1 MFITLFVYGF
11 IYLVHHRGYKVAA
24 YGLVFILAQGGTP
37 YYINALQIGGS
48 SQTILWPG
56 ATGPTPV
63 ASRTEVE
70 SFTLYYSG
78 STWTALG
85 QYSSFG

>member
-1 MFITLFVYGF
+1 MSADWTANITSLPATAN
-11 IYLVHHRGYKVAA
+11 KT

-78 STWTALG
+78 SVWTALG